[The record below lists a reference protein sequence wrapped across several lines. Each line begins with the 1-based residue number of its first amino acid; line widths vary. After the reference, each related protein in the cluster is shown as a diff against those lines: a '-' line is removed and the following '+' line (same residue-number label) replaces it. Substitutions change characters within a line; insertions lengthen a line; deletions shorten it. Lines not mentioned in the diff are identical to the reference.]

1 MIMSDPLLSSLCG
14 ICHINAPKYKC
25 PRCGARTCSLPC
37 IKKHKNWSTCNGERD
52 PTVFIPASKLRTDA
66 GIDHDYNFLT
76 KIERTVERV
85 EKILTEERGILPQR
99 KDGPPPNKKARLH
112 KGQSRGRTTVGDNLR
127 PWAKQALSRL
137 QALHIS
143 VMLQPY
149 GMSRAK
155 ENATSFNKR
164 TGSINWQ
171 VEWLLM
177 DPDSSALENTKP
189 VPTRILGKTLDTT
202 PLYVGFME
210 SQERQRFLQL
220 NKEDREKEKKGKRL
234 AKEGQED
241 DWENGQT
248 TQNADSSAW
257 RNAPENSQ
265 DSRTGCWNMLED
277 SRKRRWQEWLARK
290 EKHKYRFFFHVPGIP
305 SRETQ
310 KLIPTEPADTLEYIL
325 KGSEVLEFPTIY
337 VLPTGSRFPEGFM
350 LAERTREE
358 PKEPKKKHQK
368 GGATDS
374 KKRKSSTLVEYGSSE
389 EEEGEVHDPS
399 VEYDGKEK
407 LTEPLDG
414 ERDEEEEEE
423 EDDDT
428 SSSGSDSSDM
438 DVD

>member
-1 MIMSDPLLSSLCG
+1 M
-14 ICHINAPKYKC
+14 
-25 PRCGARTCSLPC
+25 PC

-52 PTVFIPASKLRTDA
+52 PTVFIPAAKLRTDA

-137 QALHIS
+137 QALNIS

-171 VEWLLM
+171 VEWLLL
-177 DPDSSALENTKP
+177 DPNAPPLGNTKME
-189 VPTRILGKTLDTT
+189 PTRILGKTLDTT
-202 PLYVGFME
+202 PLYVGFTE

-220 NKEDREKEKKGKRL
+220 NKEDREREKKGKRL
-234 AKEGQED
+234 AKEGLDD
-241 DWENGQT
+241 DWETGQT
-248 TQNADSSAW
+248 AQNAESSTW
-257 RNAPENSQ
+257 RDAPENTQ
-265 DSRTGCWNMLED
+265 DAATGCWNILGEPRKQRWED
-277 SRKRRWQEWLARK
+277 WLARK

-310 KLIPTEPADTLEYIL
+310 KLIPIEPADTLESIL
-325 KGSEVLEFPTIY
+325 KDSEVLEFPTIY
-337 VLPTGSRFPEGFM
+337 VFPIGSSLPQGFM
-350 LAERTREE
+350 VAKRSREE
-358 PKEPKKKHQK
+358 PKQPRKKHQK
-368 GGATDS
+368 GGPTDP
-374 KKRKSSTLVEYGSSE
+374 KKRKSSASLVEYGSSE
-389 EEEGEVHDPS
+389 GEEGEVHESKERGEDD
-399 VEYDGKEK
+399 VEED
-407 LTEPLDG
+407 
-414 ERDEEEEEE
+414 
-423 EDDDT
+423 DDDT